1 MLVPVRLGLRRGTMH
16 QHAQTAAGDLPD
28 SVRLQSAALHSTSRL
43 PANRSAG
50 LPLCYVPFHSLKPAE
65 TGREDTRIRS
75 HAPRVV
81 LMQTVG
87 FRDRAEL
94 EIALFVG
101 MA

>member
-1 MLVPVRLGLRRGTMH
+1 MNGSIV
-16 QHAQTAAGDLPD
+16 
-28 SVRLQSAALHSTSRL
+28 S
-43 PANRSAG
+43 
-50 LPLCYVPFHSLKPAE
+50 PLCCIPFHSLNPAE